1 MTCDLFIADRLYS
14 SWSLRGWL
22 LFRAFGLPFNENLV
36 GLYAGTMSEDM
47 KPVAPARLVPAIK
60 TADGTTVGES
70 VAIAETLAELYPDA
84 GLWPSDPAQ
93 RATARWLASEM
104 AAGFGALRGDC
115 PMQLLSVYSGFQP
128 SDAVRKDLARLN
140 TLWSHARTM
149 AGTSSGW
156 LFGEISAA
164 DVFFAPVAARVV
176 GYNLPVTKMVRVYC
190 DHWLANEH
198 FKEWRKMGLA
208 EAMQHNPYPIDLPKL
223 PWPGDAD

>member
-1 MTCDLFIADRLYS
+1 M
-14 SWSLRGWL
+14 RGWL

-36 GLYAGTMSEDM
+36 GLYTGTMAQDM

-60 TADGTTVGES
+60 TPDGTTVGES

-84 GLWPSDPAQ
+84 GLWPADPAQ

-128 SDAVRKDLARLN
+128 SDAVRKDLARLD
-140 TLWSHARTM
+140 TLWSHARAV

-156 LFGEISAA
+156 LFGETSAA

-176 GYNLPVTKMVRVYC
+176 GYDLPVTDMVRAYC
-190 DHWLANEH
+190 DHWLANDH
-198 FKEWRKMGLA
+198 FQEWRKLGLT
-208 EAMQHNPYPIDLPKL
+208 EATPNDPYPVDLPKR